1 MVIFASIL
9 GLAVGSFLNVV
20 IYRVPRSQSVL
31 SPPSACPQC
40 STRIKGY
47 DNIPVISWLLLR
59 GKCRNCNVAISARYP
74 SVEISTAIFFGLVA
88 GKFDTPNSHVV
99 FLLAAFLYLA
109 AITIALALIDLETHT
124 LPNAIVLPSYAVGI
138 VLLSLSGYFNSDYR
152 AIIRAI
158 VGGTVMW
165 LLYLAMALMYP
176 DGMGFGDVK
185 FAGVL
190 GLFLGYLGWDV
201 LVTGAFAA
209 FVLGGLFAI
218 SLILLR
224 KSNLKSGIPFGPW
237 MLAGAWLGVFFGVPI
252 AQSYLSIFS
261 LSSSI

>member
-1 MVIFASIL
+1 MVIFASVL

-20 IYRVPRSQSVL
+20 IYRVPRSQSVV
-31 SPPSACPQC
+31 SSPSACPVC
-40 STRIKGY
+40 SARIKGY

-59 GKCRNCNVAISARYP
+59 GKCRNCNVAIPARYP
-74 SVEISTAIFFGLVA
+74 IVEISTVFFFGVVA
-88 GKFDTPNSHVV
+88 WKFDTTNLRVI

-124 LPNAIVLPSYAVGI
+124 LPNAIVLPSYVVGI
-138 VLLSLSGYFNSDYR
+138 VLLTLSGYLNSDYR

-209 FVLGGLFAI
+209 FVLGGIFAV
-218 SLILLR
+218 SLIVLR
-224 KSNLKSGIPFGPW
+224 KTNMKSGIPFGPW
-237 MLAGAWLGVFFGVPI
+237 MLAGAWLGVFFGPPI
-252 AQSYLSIFS
+252 VQSYLSIFS
-261 LSSSI
+261 PSTGI